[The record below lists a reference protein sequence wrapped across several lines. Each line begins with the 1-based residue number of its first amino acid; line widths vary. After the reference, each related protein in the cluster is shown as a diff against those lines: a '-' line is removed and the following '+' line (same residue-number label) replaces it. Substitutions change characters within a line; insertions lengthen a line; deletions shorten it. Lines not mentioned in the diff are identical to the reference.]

1 MSPKRY
7 RMIQRAAQAESTRQ
21 KIVDATLQLHGE
33 RGAVATTHKD
43 VARRADVSVGTVY
56 HHFPTQEAI
65 VHACGLRFHELNPPP
80 PLDCI
85 DPRAPR
91 AERVAVLIRALVAR
105 YARMP
110 GLERLRAERLEI
122 EALDAGMRFGEE
134 AVEQLIRRALG
145 KSATKKKVA
154 IVAAIADMAVINRLF
169 ESGMSQDAIA
179 KTLASILNA
188 WLEGGRP

>member
-1 MSPKRY
+1 
-7 RMIQRAAQAESTRQ
+7 
-21 KIVDATLQLHGE
+21 
-33 RGAVATTHKD
+33 
-43 VARRADVSVGTVY
+43 
-56 HHFPTQEAI
+56 
-65 VHACGLRFHELNPPP
+65 
-80 PLDCI
+80 
-85 DPRAPR
+85 
-91 AERVAVLIRALVAR
+91 
-105 YARMP
+105 
-110 GLERLRAERLEI
+110 
-122 EALDAGMRFGEE
+122 MRFGEE